1 MNLRI
6 AIFLFLFGI
15 SELLQS
21 QNFNLTNERS
31 FELLYIN
38 KLDTAVNF
46 HSSIKPFNKTETDR
60 IFDYDS
66 TISTLNIGKEGS
78 YINGVT
84 SHYGYSIN
92 KKFKLFLNPIINLA
106 STFENNDNGTNSVT
120 EKSIGLSLKTAYSK
134 KWSAEWDFLYDN
146 SEYVSHIDA
155 LIKDKNISPGYG
167 YSENGNSIFSQ
178 GNITFTADENFTFQ
192 AGYGKHFIGDG
203 YRSLFLSDNANSYP
217 YLKVT
222 ANIWKIK
229 YMALYSVHN
238 DIRFSSGNINDYQ
251 YKFAATHY
259 LSLNATK
266 WLNIGFFESIIFQA
280 QEGNFYRGFE
290 LAYLNPII
298 FLRSVEFA
306 QGSADNALL
315 GGSIK
320 MRILKKNIFYSQFLF
335 DEFLLK
341 ELKENRGWWGNKFG
355 IQAGIKMIDFLTVKN
370 LRFQAEYNV
379 VRPFTYSYFFQNTNT
394 TSTLQN
400 YGHFNAALAHPL
412 GANFKELTLSLAYQ
426 KKRWIIEAFSTI
438 AQVGFD
444 TSAVSSLGQDI
455 YRPYN
460 TRTQEFGHTI
470 AQGLTTDII
479 NSTLKISFIVN
490 PKSNLLLQA
499 GVTNRNFSNNQENTN
514 STMIFV
520 GLKTAITNR
529 YFDF

>member
-1 MNLRI
+1 MRQLI
-6 AIFLFLFGI
+6 AILIVLNCTIFSLKG
-15 SELLQS
+15 

-38 KLDTAVNF
+38 KLDTASNF
-46 HSSIKPFNKTETDR
+46 HTSIKPFNRTETEA
-60 IFDYDS
+60 IFNYDS
-66 TISTLNIGKEGS
+66 TMAKLKIGNEGS
-78 YINGVT
+78 YINGII
-84 SHYGYSIN
+84 SHYGYSTN

-106 STFENNDNGTNSVT
+106 STTESGDNISKTVL
-120 EKSIGLSLKTAYSK
+120 EKSVGLSLKTAYSQ

-146 SEYVSHIDA
+146 SKYPSHINA
-155 LIKDKNISPGYG
+155 LVQEKNISPGYG
-167 YSENGNSIFSQ
+167 YSKNDVSIFSQ

-217 YLKVT
+217 YFKAT

-229 YMALYSVHN
+229 YMALYSVHD
-238 DIRFSSGNINDYQ
+238 DIRFSNGNYGDYQ
-251 YKFAATHY
+251 QKFTTTHY

-266 WLNIGFFESIIFQA
+266 WLNIGFFESIVFQA
-280 QEGNFYRGFE
+280 QEGDFYRGFD

-306 QGSADNALL
+306 QGSGDNALM
-315 GGSIK
+315 GGSLK
-320 MRILKKNIFYSQFLF
+320 LRILKKNIIYGQFLF

-341 ELKENRGWWGNKFG
+341 ELRDNRGWWGNKYG
-355 IQAGIKMIDFLTVKN
+355 IQVGLKMIDFLTVKQ
-370 LRFQAEYNV
+370 LRFQAEYNE
-379 VRPFTYSYFFQNTNT
+379 VRPFTYSYFYRNTSI
-394 TSTLQN
+394 STLQN
-400 YGHFNAALAHPL
+400 YGHFNAALAHPI
-412 GANFKELTLSLAYQ
+412 GANFKEITLSLAYQ

-444 TSAVSSLGQDI
+444 TNATTSIGQDI

-460 TRTQEFGHTI
+460 DREQDFGFFTTN
-470 AQGLTTDII
+470 GLKTDII
-479 NSTLKISFIVN
+479 NSTLKVSFIVN
-490 PKSNLLLQA
+490 PKSQLLLQA
-499 GVTNRNFSNNQENTN
+499 GVTNRIVTN
-514 STMIFV
+514 SLLDNASTMFFV

>member
-1 MNLRI
+1 MKKTLIILLLITCSSSFLI
-6 AIFLFLFGI
+6 A
-15 SELLQS
+15 

-38 KLDTAVNF
+38 KLDTAANF
-46 HSSIKPFNKTETDR
+46 HTAIKPFNKTETDKV
-60 IFDYDS
+60 FNYDS
-66 TISTLNIGKEGS
+66 TISLLNIGKEGS
-78 YINGVT
+78 YINGIT

-92 KKFKLFLNPIINLA
+92 KKFKLFLNPIINIG
-106 STFENNDNGTNSVT
+106 STYENNDDGSNSVT
-120 EKSIGLSLKTAYSK
+120 EKSIGANLKSAFGK

-146 SEYVSHIDA
+146 STYVSHIDA
-155 LIKDKNISPGYG
+155 LVQSKNISPGYG
-167 YSENGNSIFSQ
+167 YSENDKSIFSQ

-222 ANIWKIK
+222 ANVWKIK

-238 DIRFSSGNINDYQ
+238 DIRFNSGNYTDYQ
-251 YKFAATHY
+251 HKFAATHY
-259 LSLNATK
+259 LSLNAAK

-335 DEFLLK
+335 DEFLLE
-341 ELKENRGWWGNKFG
+341 ELRENRGWWGNKFG
-355 IQAGIKMIDFLTVKN
+355 VQAGIKMIDFLTVKN

-379 VRPFTYSYFFQNTNT
+379 VRPFTYSYFYQTTTN
-394 TSTLQN
+394 STLQN

-444 TSAVSSLGQDI
+444 TSIVSSLGQDI

-460 TRTQEFGHTI
+460 TRTQEFNHSI

-479 NSTLKISFIVN
+479 NSTLKISFILN

-499 GVTNRNFSNNQENTN
+499 GVTNRNF
-514 STMIFV
+514 
-520 GLKTAITNR
+520 
-529 YFDF
+529 

>member
-1 MNLRI
+1 MKLRI
-6 AIFLFLFGI
+6 AIFIMFIGMIF
-15 SELLQS
+15 EVKS
-21 QNFNLTNERS
+21 QNYNLTNERS
-31 FELLYIN
+31 FELLYVN
-38 KLDTAVNF
+38 KLDTAENF
-46 HSSIKPFNKTETDR
+46 HTSIKPFNRAETDAV
-60 IFDYDS
+60 FNYDS
-66 TISTLNIGKEGS
+66 TMAGLNLGKEGAF
-78 YINGVT
+78 INRIT
-84 SHYGYSIN
+84 NKNGYELN
-92 KKFKLFLNPIINLA
+92 KKFKLFLNPILNLS
-106 STFENNDNGTNSVT
+106 STFEDNDNASETVT
-120 EKSIGLSLKTAYSK
+120 EKSVGLSLKTAYGK

-146 SEYVSHIDA
+146 SEYVSHIAAQVDV
-155 LIKDKNISPGYG
+155 KNSSPGYG
-167 YSENGNSIFSQ
+167 YSENNKSIFSQ

-222 ANIWKIK
+222 ANVWKIK
-229 YMALYSVHN
+229 YMALYSAHS
-238 DIRFSSGNINDYQ
+238 DIRFSNGNYSDYQ
-251 YKFAATHY
+251 HKFVTTHY
-259 LSLNATK
+259 LSLNATR

-280 QEGNFYRGFE
+280 QEGDFYRGFE

-315 GGSIK
+315 GGSLK
-320 MRILKKNIFYSQFLF
+320 MRILKKNILYGQFLF

-341 ELKENRGWWGNKFG
+341 ELRENRGWWGNKFG
-355 IQAGIKMIDFLTVKN
+355 VQAGIKMIDFLTIKN

-379 VRPFTYSYFFQNTNT
+379 VRPFTYSYFYQNTTN
-394 TSTLQN
+394 STLQN

-426 KKRWIIEAFSTI
+426 KKRWIVEAFGTI

-444 TSAVSSLGQDI
+444 TSATSSLGQDI

-460 TRTQEFGHTI
+460 TRTQEFGHTVG
-470 AQGLTTDII
+470 QGITTDVV
-479 NSTLKISFIVN
+479 NATLKISFIVN
-490 PKSNLLLQA
+490 PKANLLLQA

-514 STMIFV
+514 TTMVFI